1 MLSIDGHRLVAPQ
14 GGERTVSSAAL
25 NLLRTLVHDHT
36 LESPVTEGGPLF
48 PCCGFNVWVA
58 GERFRVL
65 ISGCPAREG
74 LTRALPTHGIIQE
87 TPKRHQTD
95 DGELTCVKAL
105 FRLHTLFQSS
115 WTLETLMSCAMSFR
129 RLFFVIGLGFF
140 AFVGKA
146 QSEEEIYS
154 LLDDTVP
161 ARAAVTTMR
170 QHAPGV
176 VLAENYVQPKVQ
188 DIAKASVNVYNR
200 RTGKLE
206 LNIPGTPLPVV
217 SIRHFDPVA
226 GFTTGTGG
234 ELIIDPSAADADLEY
249 YAYGVAQGIEVTVYA
264 SKGHVSAAI
273 QMNGTYYSID
283 PVESGHVLRQL
294 DANAY
299 PGDEVV
305 EPSFNFAESP
315 LPPAK
320 SATRSAPAQTQQTLQ
335 PESTD
340 VVTVLVLYT
349 PNALSQVGATA
360 MSTIVPLMIQQTNTA
375 FANSHA
381 NTVMLQNAN
390 PSGQGFLV
398 NYDESP
404 GISNDSS
411 RWTAHLNYVRNSSE
425 IQALRNQLQAD
436 VIALITGDH
445 GLCGKAWVQRHSN
458 WGPVFETKAVSAIKV
473 SCATASSQYSFAHE
487 LGHNFGMEHDRF
499 VTDPSVVSSFP
510 WSFGY
515 IKNISG
521 WQGMRTL
528 MAYVDHCASNCPKYL
543 QYSNPEVGFTA
554 DPDLPS
560 GNSVPDPATSRY
572 EFGAITVSLAA
583 KHMSEYRGPSVAGRI
598 FRSGFEAY
606 QDYPHFG
613 ATSP

>member
-1 MLSIDGHRLVAPQ
+1 
-14 GGERTVSSAAL
+14 
-25 NLLRTLVHDHT
+25 
-36 LESPVTEGGPLF
+36 
-48 PCCGFNVWVA
+48 
-58 GERFRVL
+58 
-65 ISGCPAREG
+65 
-74 LTRALPTHGIIQE
+74 
-87 TPKRHQTD
+87 
-95 DGELTCVKAL
+95 
-105 FRLHTLFQSS
+105 
-115 WTLETLMSCAMSFR
+115 MSCAMPFR
-129 RLFFVIGLGFF
+129 RLFFVIGFGFF

-176 VLAENYVQPKVQ
+176 VLAESYVQPKVQ

-200 RTGKLE
+200 RTGRLE

-234 ELIIDPSAADADLEY
+234 ELIIDPTAADADLEY

-305 EPSFNFAESP
+305 EPRFDFAESP

-320 SATRSAPAQTQQTLQ
+320 SALSAAPAQTQQTLQ

-349 PNALSQVGATA
+349 PTALSLAGSASIQN
-360 MSTIVPLMIQQTNTA
+360 MSPLMIEQTNTA
-375 FANSHA
+375 FANSHV
-381 NTVMLQNAN
+381 NTVVVQNAN
-390 PSGQGFLV
+390 PSGQAILV

-404 GISNDSS
+404 GIADVLA
-411 RWTAHLNYVRNSSE
+411 RWNAHFDYVTHNP
-425 IQALRNQLQAD
+425 IVQALRDQYQAD
-436 VIALITGDH
+436 VVALLTGDN
-445 GLCGKAWVQRHSN
+445 GYCGFASVQRH
-458 WGPVFETKAVSAIKV
+458 AVWCPGFAESAANINSV
-473 SCATASSQYSFAHE
+473 ICATSPSHYSFAHE
-487 LGHNFGMEHDRF
+487 VGHNFGMEHDRG
-499 VTDPSVVSSFP
+499 VTNPTIVPSFP
-510 WSFGY
+510 WSYGY
-515 IKNISG
+515 IKNING
-521 WQGMRTL
+521 NLGARTL
-528 MAYVDHCASNCPKYL
+528 MAYANYCVNNCPVYL

-554 DPDLPS
+554 YPELPS
-560 GNSVPDPATSRY
+560 GNLVPDPTNGRY
-572 EFGAITVSLAA
+572 EFNAVTVSLAA
-583 KHMSEYRGPSVAGRI
+583 KHMAEFRGPVQSGRL
-598 FRSGFEAY
+598 FRAGFEAY
-606 QDYPHFG
+606 QDYPP
-613 ATSP
+613 AAMPNP

>member
-1 MLSIDGHRLVAPQ
+1 
-14 GGERTVSSAAL
+14 
-25 NLLRTLVHDHT
+25 
-36 LESPVTEGGPLF
+36 
-48 PCCGFNVWVA
+48 
-58 GERFRVL
+58 
-65 ISGCPAREG
+65 
-74 LTRALPTHGIIQE
+74 
-87 TPKRHQTD
+87 
-95 DGELTCVKAL
+95 
-105 FRLHTLFQSS
+105 
-115 WTLETLMSCAMSFR
+115 MSCAMPFR
-129 RLFFVIGLGFF
+129 RLFFVIGFGFF

-176 VLAENYVQPKVQ
+176 VLAESYVQPKVQ
-188 DIAKASVNVYNR
+188 DIAKASINVYNR

-234 ELIIDPSAADADLEY
+234 ELIIDPTAADADLEY

-375 FANSHA
+375 FANSHV
-381 NTVMLQNAN
+381 NTVVLQNAN
-390 PSGQGFLV
+390 PAGQGFLV

-411 RWTAHLNYVRNSSE
+411 RWGAHLTYIRTNPDV
-425 IQALRNQLQAD
+425 QALRNQYQAD
-436 VIALITGDH
+436 VVTLLTRDMAFC
-445 GLCGKAWVQRHSN
+445 GLAAVQRHSS
-458 WGPVFETKAVSAIKV
+458 WGPGFESNAVSATNV
-473 SCATASSQYSFAHE
+473 TCATGSSQYSFAHE

-499 VTDPSVVSSFP
+499 VTSASVVPSYP

-521 WQGMRTL
+521 ALGARTL
-528 MAYVDHCASNCPKYL
+528 MSYPNFCASNCPRYL

-554 DPDLPS
+554 YPELPS
-560 GNSVPDPATSRY
+560 GNVDPDAATGRY
-572 EFGAITVSLAA
+572 EFNSVTVSLAA
-583 KHMSEYRGPSVAGRI
+583 KHMSEFRGPQVLGRI

-606 QDYPHFG
+606 QDHPNAG
-613 ATSP
+613 IPNP